1 LTRQQECISSSNGSN
16 SVHARSEQLLQM
28 KVKWPHL
35 YDCIDPARITE
46 DSLLLTSE
54 LASKTVDFNSMSR
67 GGRGELYIKAQR
79 NPLVRA
85 EGIRKLFELASP
97 DEDLNNLSPDYKI
110 LDVLGGDGVLARAIE
125 SLVPPQSV
133 PSIVTSDI
141 SQDMVNAARGYGLF
155 ALCEPAQNLLLK
167 DNSLDS
173 VIIAYGT
180 HHIPPEHRH
189 QACEESYRV
198 LKSGGRIVLHDF
210 EVNSTMSRWFSEV
223 VDQYSLT
230 GHNFTHFTRED
241 MRAYLVNAG
250 FKNVEVRYL
259 YDPFIL
265 SAEDRKA
272 AKQQLAHYLLDMYG
286 LVKLVKKHGPDQALE
301 VVYDLSRK
309 HFCYDYPGLGLVES
323 FGAPAIHIFKKD
335 KRWYIEAPR
344 LALVGVGLKP

>member
-1 LTRQQECISSSNGSN
+1 MIRQQEYIASAKESNA
-16 SVHARSEQLLQM
+16 VHARNEQLLQM

-35 YDCIDPARITE
+35 YDCIDPDRITE
-46 DSLLLTSE
+46 DNLLLTSE
-54 LASKTVDFNSMSR
+54 LASKTVDFNSISH
-67 GGRGELYIKAQR
+67 GGRGELYIKAQQ

-85 EGIRKLFELASP
+85 EGIRKLFELVSP
-97 DEDLNNLSPDYKI
+97 DEDLKKLLPAYKI

-167 DNSLDS
+167 DNSLDG

-180 HHIPPEHRH
+180 HHIPPAHRH
-189 QACEESYRV
+189 QTCQESYRV
-198 LKSGGRIVLHDF
+198 LKSGGRMVLHDF

-223 VDQYSLT
+223 VDPYSLT
-230 GHNFTHFTRED
+230 GHNFTHFTREEV
-241 MRAYLVNAG
+241 RACLVDAG
-250 FKNVEVRYL
+250 FKSVEVRYL

-265 SAEDRKA
+265 SAEYRKT

-286 LVKLVKKHGPDQALE
+286 LVKLVEKHGAEKALK
-301 VVYDLSRK
+301 VVYDLSLK
-309 HFCYDYPGLGLVES
+309 HFRYDYPSMGLEAS
-323 FGAPAIHIFKKD
+323 FGASGIHTCKKG
-335 KRWYIEAPR
+335 KRWHIEAPR
-344 LALVGVGLKP
+344 VALVGVGLKP